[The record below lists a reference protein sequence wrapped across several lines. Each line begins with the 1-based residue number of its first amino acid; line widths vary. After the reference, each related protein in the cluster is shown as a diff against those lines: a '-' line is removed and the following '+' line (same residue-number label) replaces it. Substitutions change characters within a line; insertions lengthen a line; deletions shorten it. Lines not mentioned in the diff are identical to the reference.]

1 MLQKILGRQN
11 LGLKNWMCWG
21 GSNYAGVV
29 QVHGRSSSAGIRWK
43 HWRSQKP
50 WVLIP
55 YHFVLFNI
63 FIFVSSLTNRDHCS
77 GHFTQDK
84 SCCEEGAFQSKIYIS
99 MSDVLQLFLLVSC
112 WSLRYPLS
120 SRAWQTWCWY
130 QRSHCSPV
138 SYQDQSQQITKFL
151 KDGKVRRCSY
161 LTNLLTNLPE

>member
-1 MLQKILGRQN
+1 M
-11 LGLKNWMCWG
+11 
-21 GSNYAGVV
+21 V
-29 QVHGRSSSAGIRWK
+29 QVHGRSSSAGIRRK

-50 WVLIP
+50 WVGIP

-63 FIFVSSLTNRDHCS
+63 FIFVSSLTNLEIIV
-77 GHFTQDK
+77 QDILRK
-84 SCCEEGAFQSKIYIS
+84 IKAAVKNGAFQSKIYIS